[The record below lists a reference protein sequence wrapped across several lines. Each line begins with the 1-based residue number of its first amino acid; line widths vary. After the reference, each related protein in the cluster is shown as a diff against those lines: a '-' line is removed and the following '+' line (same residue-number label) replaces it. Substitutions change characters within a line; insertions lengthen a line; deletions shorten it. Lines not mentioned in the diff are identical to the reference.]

1 MIHLVPVSK
10 KLPEFPAIRALYR
23 EAFPPEEQA
32 PFWLL
37 MRKTTLPMTD
47 FWAFYEQETWVG
59 FAYVIQNE
67 TLAYLFYLAIAPEQ
81 RGKGYGHQAMV
92 CLKEQYASKTLFLSL
107 ETLDEQAENYEQRKK
122 RHTFYQQCGLSDLP
136 YQIQE
141 GKVLYDG
148 MGTGGEIH
156 PSDYDNLVRQYLG
169 TFFHRLVKMKLYPK
183 Q

>member
-10 KLPEFPAIRALYR
+10 RLPEIPAIRALYR

-81 RGKGYGHQAMV
+81 RGKGYGHQAMA

-107 ETLDEQAENYEQRKK
+107 ERWMNRQEIMSSGKNGMHFISSVACPICHIRFKRARFFMMEWALAEK
-122 RHTFYQQCGLSDLP
+122 F
-136 YQIQE
+136 
-141 GKVLYDG
+141 
-148 MGTGGEIH
+148 IH
-156 PSDYDNLVRQYLG
+156 LI
-169 TFFHRLVKMKLYPK
+169 MII
-183 Q
+183 

>member
-10 KLPEFPAIRALYR
+10 RLPEFSAIRALYR

-81 RGKGYGHQAMV
+81 RGKGYGHQAMA

-107 ETLDEQAENYEQRKK
+107 ETLDEQA
-122 RHTFYQQCGLSDLP
+122 
-136 YQIQE
+136 
-141 GKVLYDG
+141 
-148 MGTGGEIH
+148 
-156 PSDYDNLVRQYLG
+156 
-169 TFFHRLVKMKLYPK
+169 
-183 Q
+183 